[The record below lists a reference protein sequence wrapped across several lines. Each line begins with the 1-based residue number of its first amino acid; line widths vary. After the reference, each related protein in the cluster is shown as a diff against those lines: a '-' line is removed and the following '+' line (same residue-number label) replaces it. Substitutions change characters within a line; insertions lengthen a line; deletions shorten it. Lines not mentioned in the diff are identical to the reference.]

1 MYLKSMDMFGFKSFA
16 DKIHIEFEPG
26 ITAIVGPNGCGKS
39 NVVDA
44 VKWVLGEKQAKN
56 IRGQTMEDV
65 IFSGT
70 DHRKPLSLAEV
81 SLTIDNSERILDFD
95 SDSVTVT
102 RRIFRD
108 GESEYLINKS
118 LFVSKT

>member
-1 MYLKSMDMFGFKSFA
+1 MFLKSMEMFGFKSFA
-16 DKIHIEFEPG
+16 DKTHIEFESG

-56 IRGQTMEDV
+56 IRGQTMEDI

-70 DHRKPLSLAEV
+70 DQRKALSLAEV
-81 SLTIDNSERILDFD
+81 SLTIDNTNRILDFD
-95 SDSVTVT
+95 SENFARS
-102 RRIFRD
+102 
-108 GESEYLINKS
+108 
-118 LFVSKT
+118 

>member
-1 MYLKSMDMFGFKSFA
+1 MSLVARVNHHVVLNLLGLTKNSLSFNS
-16 DKIHIEFEPG
+16 DIFDENRL

-56 IRGQTMEDV
+56 IRGQTMEDI

-70 DHRKPLSLAEV
+70 DQRKPLSLAEV
-81 SLTIDNSERILDFD
+81 ALTIDNTNRILDFD
-95 SDSVTVT
+95 
-102 RRIFRD
+102 
-108 GESEYLINKS
+108 
-118 LFVSKT
+118 

>member
-56 IRGQTMEDV
+56 IRGQTM
-65 IFSGT
+65 
-70 DHRKPLSLAEV
+70 
-81 SLTIDNSERILDFD
+81 
-95 SDSVTVT
+95 
-102 RRIFRD
+102 
-108 GESEYLINKS
+108 
-118 LFVSKT
+118 